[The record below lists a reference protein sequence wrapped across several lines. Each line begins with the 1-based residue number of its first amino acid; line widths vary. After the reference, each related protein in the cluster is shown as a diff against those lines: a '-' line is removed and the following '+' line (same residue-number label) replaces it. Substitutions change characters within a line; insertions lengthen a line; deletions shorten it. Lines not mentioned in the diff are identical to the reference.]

1 MAKGAKRVDRRQEL
15 DYPPDRVEDSAL
27 VCIYRDRFARPV
39 AVGEPLEL
47 LTDDGG
53 DHGRGEFLKDAEVGV
68 FQTPLDLVDGIKVHV
83 NQFGGPQAA
92 YRW

>member
-1 MAKGAKRVDRRQEL
+1 M
-15 DYPPDRVEDSAL
+15 
-27 VCIYRDRFARPV
+27 
-39 AVGEPLEL
+39 EL